1 MIGPTSLRHAPAVTP
16 HVVLD
21 ETPAPTTH
29 GDANPEQAH
38 HYSASE
44 TSDQWHALTREQ
56 RIASARWRR
65 TLRGVQTPPRTGH
78 DADPHYAHERRS
90 RALTQAWI
98 DATRELCRRSS
109 PVRPSDPQQ
118 AAAFDSVLEQ
128 LTSLV
133 DESEAKASAYQTSR
147 LVAVAQRVDEIDAWI
162 ETHGIDAMPRK
173 MLEQRNVVTAALV
186 DHDVYFDQSIPQIL
200 PARVQRIDA
209 HDDNGPG
216 GSGFFG
222 AVYADPVSG
231 NILAANRGTEMNIA
245 ARAYV
250 DWKQN
255 VLQALGLPSRQ
266 YEAAIAWGKTL
277 TQLYPASRLMF
288 TGHSLGGGLAS
299 AQTSVVERSH
309 GLTFDAAGLH
319 ERTVARHHATPAS
332 SRVDA
337 YHVQGEVLS
346 RVQSVVRTATE
357 IAERIPLIGTTVA
370 WLARRS
376 MPHPVGTRIGL
387 PPAAPSGTRGTRPA
401 SSPASSGLAESIE
414 RHSMPQMIRSL
425 FTRLA
430 HLARLA
436 RLPSMASASRN
447 FIPLE

>member
-1 MIGPTSLRHAPAVTP
+1 MIGPTSLRHAPAATP
-16 HVVLD
+16 NVVLD
-21 ETPAPTTH
+21 ETPAPATH
-29 GDANPEQAH
+29 SEANPEQAH
-38 HYSASE
+38 HSSASE

-65 TLRGVQTPPRTGH
+65 TLRGVQTSPRIGH

-288 TGHSLGGGLAS
+288 TGALVGRWPRFGADLRGGAIARPDIRRRRTARAHGGPASRDTGVLARGRLSRAGRSALAGSKRGAHRHGNRRAHSPDRHDGGMAGTAVDAAS
-299 AQTSVVERSH
+299 GRHTHRTAARGAVGFARDATGVFPGHQQPRRIDRAS
-309 GLTFDAAGLH
+309 FDAADDSVAI
-319 ERTVARHHATPAS
+319 RT
-332 SRVDA
+332 
-337 YHVQGEVLS
+337 
-346 RVQSVVRTATE
+346 
-357 IAERIPLIGTTVA
+357 
-370 WLARRS
+370 
-376 MPHPVGTRIGL
+376 
-387 PPAAPSGTRGTRPA
+387 SGTSGT
-401 SSPASSGLAESIE
+401 
-414 RHSMPQMIRSL
+414 
-425 FTRLA
+425 
-430 HLARLA
+430 
-436 RLPSMASASRN
+436 SA
-447 FIPLE
+447 FDGIGKP